1 MTGTTK
7 ERKEGPQRNWF
18 EMDVL
23 ERERFGAVVSELLDR
38 ARRAQLEGRLP
49 HALLLVGL
57 EGMGRE
63 LAAVELAAMLTC
75 PENAGPWCSCG
86 SCERARKGVHPDV
99 ERVASDPWWK
109 KKLNRTKDQIYV
121 EQLRD
126 VVVARVA
133 GRPYEGVARVWILDR
148 VERQKWLPSEPANA
162 FLKVLEEPPP
172 TVHFILLA
180 ANPGSVLPTIRSR
193 CQTLRLPGAVA
204 MAAREGNELPE
215 LIASGEGAREFAR
228 RVRAALTEAAGGDPL
243 ALVVVSRSLP
253 GEPWVYQAA
262 AAAALEL
269 ATAGTGSDGGEG
281 FSRLAARLVEAES
294 RARVLNIRPERLI
307 LSCLMQWYEE
317 AVEGAA

>member
-1 MTGTTK
+1 MTVPWWDDDTG
-7 ERKEGPQRNWF
+7 
-18 EMDVL
+18 VL
-23 ERERFGAVVSELLDR
+23 DRDRFGEQVEDILQR
-38 ARRAQLEGRLP
+38 ARRAQLEGHLP
-49 HALLLVGL
+49 HGLLLVGL

-75 PENAGPWCSCG
+75 PENAGPWCGCNSCRRVRRG
-86 SCERARKGVHPDV
+86 IHPDV
-99 ERVASDPWWK
+99 ERVAYDPDLK
-109 KKLNRTKDQIYV
+109 GTKDVIKADQV
-121 EQLRD
+121 RD
-126 VVVARVA
+126 TIVSKVGA
-133 GRPYEGVARVWILDR
+133 RPYEGMARVWILDR
-148 VERQKWLPSEPANA
+148 VERQWFPPSPANV
-162 FLKVLEEPPP
+162 FLKTLEEPPP
-172 TVHFILLA
+172 AVHFILLA

-204 MAAREGNELPE
+204 LAAREGDELPE

-269 ATAGTGSDGGEG
+269 ATSGTGADGGEG